1 LVSCFSAHSTA
12 YRVVGQ
18 RGVGIAE
25 TTDISPKQ
33 AKDLTAEHGKE
44 KAKTEAAKF
53 KAES

>member
-1 LVSCFSAHSTA
+1 LSDKEALE
-12 YRVVGQ
+12 
-18 RGVGIAE
+18 IAE